1 MDSSGKKYESFLN
14 RISKLKNRKELQIKL
29 TKLSNYYFK
38 PQCNHYINNMRSLN
52 FKILESSG
60 GKKSIDK
67 EVRESRNFR
76 FGKSKDYF
84 IHLTDLSPFKIELNP
99 FITSLKKQFTK
110 EEINIIKKNKDY
122 YIQNQYIKDNVSL
135 FNDQSLYQV
144 LNIEEREEEKAK
156 ENMKVFHN
164 LNYFNKRRKSVIL
177 NLSNNNI
184 SNSLDKSVTKNNNN
198 KSPPLYQTSLV
209 NVKKK
214 FNQDNKNNANFSLY
228 LLKKNKMDIIE
239 RDIRKE
245 ALKKRKEDEKIN
257 LINEKTRNIVND
269 MARESQLE
277 IKKIFN
283 DKNIKNFYNY
293 NYYITNVI
301 NFFNKKHHILNENQT
316 ETTFPLLNNMH
327 VLSKTISPIKN
338 NKHLHLSNNQS
349 SNHNINKFIEDKEK
363 NLKKQIILYK
373 KRKLKELKKNEENEQ
388 MILRDINRR
397 IKSIYDSLKTK

>member
-1 MDSSGKKYESFLN
+1 
-14 RISKLKNRKELQIKL
+14 
-29 TKLSNYYFK
+29 
-38 PQCNHYINNMRSLN
+38 
-52 FKILESSG
+52 
-60 GKKSIDK
+60 
-67 EVRESRNFR
+67 
-76 FGKSKDYF
+76 
-84 IHLTDLSPFKIELNP
+84 
-99 FITSLKKQFTK
+99 
-110 EEINIIKKNKDY
+110 
-122 YIQNQYIKDNVSL
+122 
-135 FNDQSLYQV
+135 
-144 LNIEEREEEKAK
+144 
-156 ENMKVFHN
+156 
-164 LNYFNKRRKSVIL
+164 
-177 NLSNNNI
+177 
-184 SNSLDKSVTKNNNN
+184 
-198 KSPPLYQTSLV
+198 
-209 NVKKK
+209 
-214 FNQDNKNNANFSLY
+214 
-228 LLKKNKMDIIE
+228 MDIIE

-316 ETTFPLLNNMH
+316 ETSFPLLNNMH

-363 NLKKQIILYK
+363 NLKKQILYK